1 MIVIL
6 RDRESLDDDVV
17 FITETTTGEQI
28 QEIIDD
34 VKVSIGDTDNYNW
47 EEIEKRLPEDV
58 KVYTNWNNEF
68 DVIYW

>member
-34 VKVSIGDTDNYNW
+34 VKNGIGQAIKENKK
-47 EEIEKRLPEDV
+47 ESK
-58 KVYTNWNNEF
+58 
-68 DVIYW
+68 